1 MIPAFVI
8 GLREGVEAAL
18 IVGMVAAFLAR
29 SGRRDALRAV
39 WGGVAIAVVLCL
51 GVGLGLDALDRALPQ
66 RQQETLEAGIA
77 LLACGVVTAMILWMR
92 RNARALRGEL
102 EEAAGRALAS
112 GSTTALVAMAFFA
125 VIREGFETAV
135 FLLAAFQQSTDPR
148 ATGSGAILG
157 LLVAFAVGVGIYR
170 GGVRLDLGRFF
181 RITSMVLVVVAAGL
195 VASALHA
202 AHEAGIVDALQGS
215 ALDLTW
221 LAAPGS
227 VRGALLAGLFGI
239 QPSPTVA
246 EALGWALYATPM
258 LLIVSHVPRPQRR
271 SAVEASH
278 A

>member
-18 IVGMVAAFLAR
+18 IVGMMAAFLAR

-39 WGGVAIAVVLCL
+39 WAGVAIAIVLCL

-77 LLACGVVTAMILWMR
+77 LLACAVVTAMIFWMR
-92 RNARALRGEL
+92 RHARALRGEL
-102 EEAAGRALAS
+102 VEAAGRALAS

-148 ATGSGAILG
+148 ATGTGAILG
-157 LLVAFAVGVGIYR
+157 LLLAAVVGAGIYR
-170 GGVRLDLGRFF
+170 GGVRLDLARFF
-181 RITSMVLVVVAAGL
+181 RITSIVLVVVAAGL

-202 AHEAGIVDALQGS
+202 AHEAGIVDSLQGA

-227 VRGALLAGLFGI
+227 VRGALLAGMFGV
-239 QPSPTVA
+239 QPMPTVA
-246 EALGWALYATPM
+246 ELLGWLVYATPM
-258 LLIVSHVPRPQRR
+258 LLIVSQVPRAAARTAT
-271 SAVEASH
+271 SARH